1 MEISPCVNVVDVLPQ
16 LPQPTPVGVV
26 YRDLDEEEVKKIE
39 RFVRERCGCSSECSK
54 KFDVTYIQ
62 KIRNDLAELTH
73 DEMDFILMGAV
84 LCCASDSTETTVV
97 HYKSNERSRQSM
109 MFLHKGS
116 KVYNYSDL

>member
-1 MEISPCVNVVDVLPQ
+1 MEISPCINIVDVPPQ
-16 LPQPTPVGVV
+16 LPQPTPFQEVGVV
-26 YRDLDEEEVKKIE
+26 YRDLEEEEVKKIE
-39 RFVRERCGCSSECSK
+39 RFVREGCGCSSECSK

-62 KIRNDLAELTH
+62 KNRNDLAELTH

-97 HYKSNERSRQSM
+97 HHKSHQRSRQSM

-116 KVYNYSDL
+116 KV